1 MTKPKIARAS
11 LLAGQNSNA
20 GKWTL
25 QCCKIGLAQPESL
38 CYSDVVQQP
47 IREIGLPN
55 LIWLLRRI
63 EMAKASTPAK
73 ARRRVAADE
82 DDEED
87 EDEVVVV
94 SSKKKATA
102 PAKSTTNGRA
112 NGAAKTKAAVSK
124 KTVKEVDDEATYAPN
139 ANSMRDFIMRAMKRG
154 GSSAQIKKR
163 AANYAE
169 KKGVD

>member
-1 MTKPKIARAS
+1 
-11 LLAGQNSNA
+11 
-20 GKWTL
+20 
-25 QCCKIGLAQPESL
+25 
-38 CYSDVVQQP
+38 VQQP

-73 ARRRVAADE
+73 ASRRVAADE
-82 DDEED
+82 DDED
-87 EDEVVVV
+87 EEEVVVV
-94 SSKKKATA
+94 SSKKKAAA
-102 PAKSTTNGRA
+102 PAKSTANGRT
-112 NGAAKTKAAVSK
+112 NGAAKTKATVSK

-163 AANYAE
+163 AASYAE
-169 KKGVD
+169 KKGVDALADPKAYKNFDVAFFAKFLSGKGFAVDIDEEADSYTLKA